1 MEVGNTNLSNVSN
14 TQVEYLVI
22 KLPGSGEAVVVEDK
36 PVYPQDKKSQGE
48 NSYTKEINPDD
59 SEGMEKLQEAID
71 KTNKILKPSFRHFEM
86 SVHKASHRV
95 MVKVMDSASNE
106 LIREIPSEKFL
117 DMVSGFIEM
126 AGLMVDTRV

>member
-1 MEVGNTNLSNVSN
+1 MEVGNTNLSNV
-14 TQVEYLVI
+14 QVEYPVI
-22 KLPGSGEAVVVEDK
+22 KLPGSGEAVIEEK
-36 PVYPQDKKSQGE
+36 PVYPQDTKSQE
-48 NSYTKEINPDD
+48 ESSYTQEINPENSGDL
-59 SEGMEKLQEAID
+59 EKLQEAID

-117 DMVSGFIEM
+117 DMVAGFIEM
-126 AGLMVDTRV
+126 AGLMVDTRA